1 MGIHDSEDMVSFL
14 RGQPRDNGRITGLEA
29 FWGTPVFMAYKGMLK
44 RWQSSEGL
52 WLSEPNNQLQ
62 EGTRL
67 GWERGLHKV
76 FYYHLEGE
84 GQGRKRWS

>member
-29 FWGTPVFMAYKGMLK
+29 FRGIPVFMAYKGMSK

-76 FYYHLEGE
+76 F
-84 GQGRKRWS
+84 